1 MLSAL
6 LIYTNST
13 IADVYLTTNS
23 NNLEFNN
30 LDLLLTNGSVILHPV
45 LLLISYVGAIFI
57 IHSLFLK
64 GNSLFPFLGNPITRL
79 RFIKFPGNLKK
90 LLM

>member
-6 LIYTNST
+6 FVYTNST
-13 IADVYLTTNS
+13 ITDTYLTVNS

-30 LDLLLTNGSVILHPV
+30 LDLLLTNGSVVLHPV
-45 LLLISYVGAIFI
+45 MLLTSYVGAIFI

-64 GNSLFPFLGNPITRL
+64 GNSLFLFLGNPITRL